1 MKLTDNWYRDLSFP
15 VKIMMGYLVGILV
28 LTILFSISIRHLS
41 TVVSDYDI
49 LVKDAWRQLD
59 SLQNIRAA
67 GMQIKLD
74 VENNPSNVD
83 RSLAQV
89 DISFTDFLDLTRGG
103 IPLDLVLLVRDY
115 HLFRQQVLKAPSV
128 EAESFSKTY
137 NTFMGK
143 IYVEI
148 EKSRGKLRLSESR
161 FIERIDQVLLLNVI
175 LAPLSFLFLY
185 YYGFMISNYTGL
197 RLKKFLQGLGEIIS
211 GKYGTRIEDDA
222 QDEIGQIAAGINE
235 LAAKLK

>member
-1 MKLTDNWYRDLSFP
+1 MKLTDVWYRDLSFP

-41 TVVSDYDI
+41 TVVSDYDF
-49 LVKDAWRQLD
+49 LVKDTWRQLD
-59 SLQNIRAA
+59 CLQNIRAA
-67 GMQIKLD
+67 GMQIKMD
-74 VENNPSNVD
+74 MGKNPSNVG

-89 DISFTDFLDLTRGG
+89 DMYFTDFLDLTRGG

-115 HLFRQQVLKAPSV
+115 HLFRQQVLRAPG
-128 EAESFSKTY
+128 AETAAFSKAY
-137 NTFMGK
+137 YIFMGK

-148 EKSRGKLRLSESR
+148 EKSRGALRLSESR

-185 YYGFMISNYTGL
+185 YYGSMLSNYTGL
-197 RLKKFLQGLGEIIS
+197 RLKKFQQGLGDIVAGKS
-211 GKYGTRIEDDA
+211 GAKIEDDA
-222 QDEIGQIAAGINE
+222 RDEIGQIAAGINE
-235 LAAKLK
+235 LAGKVK